1 MSHNPTKIGSMVN
14 GLQQKIDF
22 YENPILGD
30 VAPVIA
36 VWASYAYET
45 DFFDLE
51 DLTSAEAD
59 DYHLYF
65 SPENCLHVFELN
77 EL

>member
-14 GLQQKIDF
+14 GYQQKIDF
-22 YENPILGD
+22 YENPIIGD

-36 VWASYAYET
+36 VWASFAYET

-51 DLTSAEAD
+51 DLTSPEAE

-65 SPENCLHVFELN
+65 SPENCFHMFELN